1 MLKIRLLS
9 RLVAPITAVVS
20 LGLSLPTNAQVVIGA
35 GSTWSSGNATI
46 DWGCDDVTVNGTLDI
61 QAATTTN
68 ADSVLI
74 NGTGVLNGG
83 SGTLGLTG
91 DFTNSGVFNKNTGTV
106 AISDGCANTSST
118 IAGSQN
124 FAALSVTT
132 STGKQLNF
140 TAGSTTTVSPGQL
153 TLAGTAG
160 NLLKIRSTTPGSPAF
175 LNLMGSQNI
184 HHVDVAD
191 NTGTGLQLAPGAP
204 SLSNSVNSGNVLNWF
219 DVLLRVPTLSGFS
232 LLLLALGLAAVAL
245 QRRRANR

>member
-1 MLKIRLLS
+1 MKRVI
-9 RLVAPITAVVS
+9 APIVAVVT
-20 LGLSLPTNAQVVIGA
+20 LGLVPMSYAQVVIGA
-35 GSTWSSGNATI
+35 GSTWSGGNAII

-61 QAATTTN
+61 QAATTAN

-74 NGTGVLNGG
+74 NGSGVLNGG

-91 DFTNSGVFNKNTGTV
+91 DFTNMGVFNKNTGKI
-106 AISDGCANTSST
+106 AITDGCANLSST

-153 TLAGTAG
+153 TLAGAAG
-160 NLLKIRSTTPGSPAF
+160 NLLTIRSTTPGSPAF
-175 LNLMGSQNI
+175 IHLTGTQNI

-191 NTGTGLQLAPGAP
+191 NTATSLQLAPGVP

-219 DVLLRVPTLSGFS
+219 DVMLRVPTLSGFG
-232 LLLLALGLAAVAL
+232 LMFLVLGLAVVAA
-245 QRRRANR
+245 QRRKARL